1 MTLQQL
7 VYFQSVASSG
17 SFTKAARKHFVSQ
30 TAISRQIQQLEQELK
45 VSLLER
51 NTAHVR
57 LTAAGRFFYEKTSAL
72 CAELQ
77 QTVEQTRA
85 LDYETRTHLTLGIP
99 SIVES
104 HAVSLHL
111 RAFHNAC
118 PQVAVRFSA
127 GSRQGLVTALV
138 QGKIDLLIAQDF
150 DLPELKGLAY
160 TLFGEDEFAWV
171 LPSNHPLAGCKQISP
186 AALAGETLLI
196 PGDLSSSTGEF
207 FARYFR
213 QLGLEQNPRIHTKDL
228 TDAFMLLGAGYGIG
242 LVPFR
247 EEPWMKPDM
256 CCARIDGPRCTIRM
270 LAVFRPESANPNV
283 QAFLQAL

>member
-1 MTLQQL
+1 MINFLNLEYFL
-7 VYFQSVASSG
+7 VAAEEL

-138 QGKIDLLIAQDF
+138 Q
-150 DLPELKGLAY
+150 
-160 TLFGEDEFAWV
+160 
-171 LPSNHPLAGCKQISP
+171 
-186 AALAGETLLI
+186 AAE
-196 PGDLSSSTGEF
+196 
-207 FARYFR
+207 
-213 QLGLEQNPRIHTKDL
+213 QLGLFDPQAPRRR
-228 TDAFMLLGAGYGIG
+228 A
-242 LVPFR
+242 R
-247 EEPWMKPDM
+247 EERLERAMDVIRGKY
-256 CCARIDGPRCTIRM
+256 GPGAVTTAS
-270 LAVFRPESANPNV
+270 LAHPPKRADWESRLP
-283 QAFLQAL
+283 F